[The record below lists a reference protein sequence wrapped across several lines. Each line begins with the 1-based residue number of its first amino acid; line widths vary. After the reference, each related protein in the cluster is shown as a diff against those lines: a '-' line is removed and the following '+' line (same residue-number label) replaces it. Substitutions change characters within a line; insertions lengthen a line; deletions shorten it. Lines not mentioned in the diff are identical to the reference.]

1 MDACSQVKRL
11 ERTLRLGQA
20 TAVLQEERPK
30 SRRTHKGLELA
41 SLFAVSI
48 LIWLLRGMLTVT

>member
-11 ERTLRLGQA
+11 ERTLRLA
-20 TAVLQEERPK
+20 AVLQEERPK